1 MFVFTQDSEMTS
13 LTSSEPFQESD
24 TDRIEEV
31 AMETGEEE
39 EEEKV
44 EEEEMI
50 VNGDVHVEG
59 NLNVW
64 FIK

>member
-1 MFVFTQDSEMTS
+1 MTS

-24 TDRIEEV
+24 TDMIEEV
-31 AMETGEEE
+31 AMETGEEEE

-59 NLNVW
+59 NLNLW